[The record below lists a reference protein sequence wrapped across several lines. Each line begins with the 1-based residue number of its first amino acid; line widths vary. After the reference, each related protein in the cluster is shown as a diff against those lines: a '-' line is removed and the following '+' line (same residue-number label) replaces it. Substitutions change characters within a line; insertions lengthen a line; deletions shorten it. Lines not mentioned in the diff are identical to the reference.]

1 MKSSNI
7 DPKCCTET
15 DRTPPTLAM
24 IRQEELMN
32 NEDMKRT
39 LSPAELYDQALKFR
53 ASEDRT
59 NPTPTRDEAMNELY
73 KSTTAK
79 EPPDYTDDFRRFV
92 DAMKYKMRR
101 NAHKGR
107 WEDIGLIEAQ
117 ILLNKEVEELKEA
130 IRDGNMVEILL
141 EAADVANF
149 AMIVSAIAIDKG
161 K

>member
-1 MKSSNI
+1 
-7 DPKCCTET
+7 
-15 DRTPPTLAM
+15 
-24 IRQEELMN
+24 MN
-32 NEDMKRT
+32 NSYTDFT
-39 LSPAELYDQALKFR
+39 GGL
-53 ASEDRT
+53 
-59 NPTPTRDEAMNELY
+59 NPTPTREEAMNELY
-73 KSTTAK
+73 KTPSAMK

-107 WEDIGLIEAQ
+107 WEDIGLIEALT
-117 ILLNKEVEELKEA
+117 LLNKEVEELRVA
-130 IRDGNMVEILL
+130 IIEGNMVEILL

>member
-1 MKSSNI
+1 
-7 DPKCCTET
+7 
-15 DRTPPTLAM
+15 
-24 IRQEELMN
+24 MN
-32 NEDMKRT
+32 NTHTDFTKG

-53 ASEDRT
+53 ASEDRI

-73 KSTTAK
+73 KSTTAMK

-107 WEDIGLIEAQ
+107 WEDIGLIEALT
-117 ILLNKEVEELKEA
+117 LLNKEVEELRIA
-130 IRDGNMVEILL
+130 IIEGNMVEILL